1 MQDDT
6 IIEAIQE
13 TSLLGKGAKRLL
25 ELFYKTSINNE
36 SHIDRSFMSS
46 KLQKTKSYV
55 SGIIQSLVE
64 KNFIRLKYK
73 ERSHSQT
80 YILNRE
86 KINIIVKCLELRRS
100 I

>member
-46 KLQKTKSYV
+46 KLQKT
-55 SGIIQSLVE
+55 
-64 KNFIRLKYK
+64 
-73 ERSHSQT
+73 RS
-80 YILNRE
+80 
-86 KINIIVKCLELRRS
+86 
-100 I
+100 